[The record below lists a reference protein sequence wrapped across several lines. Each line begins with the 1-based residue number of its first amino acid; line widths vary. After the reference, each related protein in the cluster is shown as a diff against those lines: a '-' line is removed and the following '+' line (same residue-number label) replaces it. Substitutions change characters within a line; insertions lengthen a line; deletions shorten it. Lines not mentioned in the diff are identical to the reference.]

1 MPKNASLGSATGV
14 SPVPPAHPNACIDA
28 AQASRLRAR
37 TEPPA
42 HPNPFGAAKLGKEP
56 DTCGTLVAQ
65 ASHPHSGRM
74 PAQQEMDKAMKLY
87 YITLS
92 SSEEARKVSRALLEE
107 QLAVCINWFPINSV
121 YRWEGKI
128 VEQTEI
134 VLIVKTQDGY
144 REELHQA
151 IGKHIDY
158 TNTIAEI
165 SVESI
170 NQEFIEWLD
179 AEVPAVPQK
188 KRPEKFIPVLTDEG

>member
-1 MPKNASLGSATGV
+1 
-14 SPVPPAHPNACIDA
+14 
-28 AQASRLRAR
+28 
-37 TEPPA
+37 
-42 HPNPFGAAKLGKEP
+42 
-56 DTCGTLVAQ
+56 
-65 ASHPHSGRM
+65 M
-74 PAQQEMDKAMKLY
+74 PAPQEMDKTMKLY

-144 REELHQA
+144 SEKLHKA
-151 IGKHIDY
+151 IGEQIDY

-165 SVESI
+165 AVESI

-179 AEVPAVPQK
+179 AEMQAVPQK
-188 KRPEKFIPVLTDEG
+188 KRPDKFIPVLNDEG

>member
-1 MPKNASLGSATGV
+1 
-14 SPVPPAHPNACIDA
+14 
-28 AQASRLRAR
+28 
-37 TEPPA
+37 
-42 HPNPFGAAKLGKEP
+42 
-56 DTCGTLVAQ
+56 
-65 ASHPHSGRM
+65 M
-74 PAQQEMDKAMKLY
+74 PAPQEMDKAMKLY

-107 QLAVCINWFPINSV
+107 QLAVCTNWFPINSV

-144 REELHQA
+144 REELHRA
-151 IGKHIDY
+151 IGEQIDY

-170 NQEFIEWLD
+170 NQDFLEWLD